1 MPYYYLLGLVGLLLP
16 AIGHTEVEAAAPA
29 LQKLDLT
36 HQWAGYFSFVVM
48 IAAYIAAMFE
58 DMTELRKS
66 KPMLLA
72 AALIWFVIVLAYQQ
86 HGNGVINKSGVQADL
101 KKGGALC

>member
-16 AIGHTEVEAAAPA
+16 AIGNAEVEVAIPE

-36 HQWAGYFSFVVM
+36 QHWAGYFSLVVM

-72 AALIWFVIVLAYQQ
+72 AALIWFVIVLTYQQ
-86 HGNGVINKSGVQADL
+86 HGNDLLAVTAFKSNLQS
-101 KKGGALC
+101 